1 MKISEIVK
9 KYMEERGLKQE
20 AFVAELNKSLRNT
33 GLSRVSIS
41 NWLNERNE
49 PDTDF
54 LLLVMM
60 VYSDWRMEFAID
72 CLCAKLPEVFV
83 RDERGA
89 LMTLKQSAS

>member
-1 MKISEIVK
+1 VKISEIVK